1 MQEVKA
7 AETIR
12 VGDLQDRRFTL
23 TQAAQILRVEPDL
36 LRKRIDRGLL
46 TRSYIQQQGRKL
58 RAVDGIDIVFLLV
71 SDGIAPKVRSAVY
84 AQLKQWPASNYLSG
98 SMAIEVKVASGKHTV
113 DVSLDR
119 PIRDA
124 IAGISALQQTETSID
139 QDGIVS
145 NKGVK
150 AHKIAALVEGGTS
163 VEDVLRDYPNLTEA
177 DVKSSVAFA
186 KANPKQG
193 RPFPTRTVKS
203 ALREGRGGLQQAF
216 AAARHR
222 N

>member
-1 MQEVKA
+1 MQEVKM

-12 VGDLQDRRFTL
+12 VGDLKERRFTL

-36 LRKRIDRGLL
+36 IRKKIDRGLL
-46 TRSYIQQQGRKL
+46 VKSYIQQQGRKL
-58 RAVDGIDIVFLLV
+58 RVVDGIDIVFLLV
-71 SDGIAPKVRSAVY
+71 SDGIAPKVRSLVY
-84 AQLKQWPASNYLSG
+84 AQLKQQSESDYLSG
-98 SMAIEVKVASGKHTV
+98 SMAVEVKVGSGEHTV

-124 IAGISALQQTETSID
+124 IAGINALQQTKASVD
-139 QDGIVS
+139 HDGTIS

-150 AHKIAALVEGGTS
+150 AHKIAALIEGGTS
-163 VEDVLRDYPNLTEA
+163 LEDLLRDYPNLTEA
-177 DVKSSVAFA
+177 EVKSSVAFA

-203 ALREGRGGLQQAF
+203 ALRNGRGGLQQAF
-216 AAARHR
+216 AAARSR
-222 N
+222 K